1 MCECCRKSNNMAEK
15 GASSTEM
22 YPGGQVAFKTLSEF
36 KYVKF
41 FFYFLH

>member
-1 MCECCRKSNNMAEK
+1 MVEK

-22 YPGGQVAFKTLSEF
+22 YPGGQVAFKMLSEF

-41 FFYFLH
+41 LFVFFTLDSG

>member
-22 YPGGQVAFKTLSEF
+22 YPGGQVAFKMLSEF
-36 KYVKF
+36 KHVKL
-41 FFYFLH
+41 FFYIK